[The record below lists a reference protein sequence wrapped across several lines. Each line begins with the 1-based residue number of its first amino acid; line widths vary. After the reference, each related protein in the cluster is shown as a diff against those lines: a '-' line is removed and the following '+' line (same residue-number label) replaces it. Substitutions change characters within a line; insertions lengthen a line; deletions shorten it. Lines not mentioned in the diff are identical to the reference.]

1 MLHMLVTLLVVRM
14 WKNVL
19 RDERKSSLGK
29 LIFIQTR
36 SAMDASV

>member
-14 WKNVL
+14 RNNVL
-19 RDERKSSLGK
+19 KDENHSLGK